1 MNAYTEP
8 ILWAVIIFPFVA
20 MLFTAPYVL
29 VQYHKYGAIPMIRVG
44 IVYSFILYL
53 IAAYFLVILPL
64 PSQEEVAMMTGST
77 TQLVPFAFI
86 TDFIRNTSFVLSDP
100 STYLKAFTEPY
111 IYQVLYNVLLFVPFG
126 IYLRYY
132 FNCSF
137 KKTLFL
143 SFLLTLFFELTQ
155 LSGLYGIYPRGYRLF
170 DIDDLMLNTLG
181 GIIGYFIAA
190 IVTKVLPSRN
200 RIDEISFQKGTKI
213 TVWKR
218 LVGFF
223 LDLFLASISSIFVG
237 VFFRIIV
244 PNSARNTQFMISITT
259 FVLYFLIIPVC
270 LNGAT
275 LGKKF
280 LNMKL
285 VTLDQQ
291 KPKFYQY
298 FVRYLLLFGVV
309 VPFPIYLAQ
318 ISLVLIGIMRLDQ
331 SVLLLF
337 LLFILGCITFFYYF
351 YLFVKMAQKKLL
363 WYEKVSKTC
372 NVSTIRLKSLKH
384 DQNLEKEETI
394 EKEVFY
400 EMHPLK

>member
-8 ILWAVIIFPFVA
+8 ILWAVLIFPFIA

-64 PSQEEVAMMTGST
+64 PSQDEVAMMTGPT
-77 TQLVPFAFI
+77 TQLVPFTFI
-86 TDFIRNTSFVLSDP
+86 TDFIQNTSFILSDP

-111 IYQVLYNVLLFVPFG
+111 VYQVLYNVLLFIPFG

-155 LSGLYGIYPRGYRLF
+155 LSGLYGIYPRSYRLF
-170 DIDDLMLNTLG
+170 DVDDLMLNTFG
-181 GIIGYFIAA
+181 GVIGYLVAA
-190 IVTKVLPSRN
+190 IVIKVLPSRN

-218 LVGFF
+218 LVSFF
-223 LDLFLASISSIFVG
+223 LDLFLISISNVFVSL
-237 VFFRIIV
+237 FFRIIV
-244 PNSARNTQFMISITT
+244 PNSTRNTQFMISITT
-259 FVLYFLIIPVC
+259 FVLHFLIIPVC

-298 FVRYLLLFGVV
+298 FVRYILLFGVV
-309 VPFPIYLAQ
+309 LPLPIYLAH
-318 ISLVLIGIMRLDQ
+318 ILLILIGLMQIDQ
-331 SVLLLF
+331 SLLLLL
-337 LLFILGCITFFYYF
+337 LLFILGCVTFFYYF
-351 YLFVKMAQKKLL
+351 YLFIKIAQKQLL

-372 NVSTIRLKSLKH
+372 NVSTIRLKSLKQ
-384 DQNLEKEETI
+384 DQNLEKE
-394 EKEVFY
+394 VF
-400 EMHPLK
+400 

>member
-8 ILWAVIIFPFVA
+8 ILWAVLIFPFIA

-64 PSQEEVAMMTGST
+64 PSQDEVAMMTGPT
-77 TQLVPFAFI
+77 TQLVPFTFI
-86 TDFIRNTSFVLSDP
+86 TDFIQNTSFILSDP

-111 IYQVLYNVLLFVPFG
+111 VYQVLYNVLLFIPFG

-155 LSGLYGIYPRGYRLF
+155 LSGLYGIYPRSYRLF
-170 DIDDLMLNTLG
+170 DVDDLMLNTFG
-181 GIIGYFIAA
+181 GVIGYLVAA
-190 IVTKVLPSRN
+190 IVIKVLPSRN

-218 LVGFF
+218 LVSFF
-223 LDLFLASISSIFVG
+223 LDLFLISISNVFVSL
-237 VFFRIIV
+237 FFRIIV
-244 PNSARNTQFMISITT
+244 PNSTRNTQFMISITT
-259 FVLYFLIIPVC
+259 FVLHFLIIPVC

-298 FVRYLLLFGVV
+298 FVRYILLFGVV
-309 VPFPIYLAQ
+309 LPLPIYLAH
-318 ISLVLIGIMRLDQ
+318 ILLILIGLMQIDQ
-331 SVLLLF
+331 SLLLLL
-337 LLFILGCITFFYYF
+337 LLFILGCVTFFYYF
-351 YLFVKMAQKKLL
+351 YLFIKIAQKQLL

-372 NVSTIRLKSLKH
+372 NVSTIRLKSLKQ
-384 DQNLEKEETI
+384 DQNLEKE
-394 EKEVFY
+394 VFY
-400 EMHPLK
+400 DVNPN

>member
-8 ILWAVIIFPFVA
+8 ILWAVLIFPFIA

-64 PSQEEVAMMTGST
+64 PSQDEVAMMTGPT
-77 TQLVPFAFI
+77 TQLVPFTFI
-86 TDFIRNTSFVLSDP
+86 TDFIQNTSFILSDP

-111 IYQVLYNVLLFVPFG
+111 VYQVLYNVLLFIPFG

-155 LSGLYGIYPRGYRLF
+155 LSGLYGIYPRSYRLF
-170 DIDDLMLNTLG
+170 DVDDLMLNTFG
-181 GIIGYFIAA
+181 GVIGYLVAA
-190 IVTKVLPSRN
+190 IVIKVLPSRN

-218 LVGFF
+218 LVSFF
-223 LDLFLASISSIFVG
+223 LDLFLISISNVFVSL
-237 VFFRIIV
+237 FFRIIV
-244 PNSARNTQFMISITT
+244 PNSTRNTQFMISITT

-298 FVRYLLLFGVV
+298 FVRYILLFGVV
-309 VPFPIYLAQ
+309 LPLPIYLAH
-318 ISLVLIGIMRLDQ
+318 ILLILIGLMQIDQ
-331 SVLLLF
+331 SLLLLL
-337 LLFILGCITFFYYF
+337 LLFILGCVTFFYYF
-351 YLFVKMAQKKLL
+351 YLFIKIAQKQLL

-372 NVSTIRLKSLKH
+372 NVSTIRLKSLKQ
-384 DQNLEKEETI
+384 DQNLEKE
-394 EKEVFY
+394 VFY
-400 EMHPLK
+400 DVNPN